1 MAPNLQQQA
10 VMLRPNCVAFPQ
22 AIAVAVAFPAGS
34 REWGTRLV
42 YTQDAEVVR
51 TTLAGDSKRPRFFGL
66 FFVIEMP
73 YDRPPETST
82 AGGLSIFY

>member
-1 MAPNLQQQA
+1 MWPGNY
-10 VMLRPNCVAFPQ
+10 VPFPQ
-22 AIAVAVAFPAGS
+22 ATGVAVAFPAGS
-34 REWGTRLV
+34 REWATGLV

-66 FFVIEMP
+66 IFVIEVP
-73 YDRPPETST
+73 YDRAPETST